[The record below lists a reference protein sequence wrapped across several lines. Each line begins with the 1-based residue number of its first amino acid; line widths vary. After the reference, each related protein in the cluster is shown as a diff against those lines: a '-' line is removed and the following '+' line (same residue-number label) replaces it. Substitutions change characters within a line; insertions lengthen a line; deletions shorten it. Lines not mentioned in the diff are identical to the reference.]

1 LTEKHEFQ
9 NQELHDKLRDLV
21 INALGLLQEKHK
33 SGSKFEYTTV
43 VEGGLVVSEDG
54 SLIVFPEGRK
64 CRTRPDFAIFTFKH
78 RDELEQLYEWKAAIE
93 CLLKDRIISKQMK
106 GELIPPFGGFTLNE
120 SNLLRGIINMS
131 IDEKKP
137 FRFSSE
143 RFESVYDDLE
153 KYFYSDS
160 VVRKSFCPLLGFS
173 SEVEEI
179 CLGGGVKI
187 RRISKDEILDLWNH
201 SVWFKALVEG
211 NESAFSIHK
220 PLKYLIELSVEARK
234 IRPGEKVE
242 VRSANTVFDNV
253 VSALR
258 LFKEGWITYP
268 FVLSKY
274 VSRFPSGTSYGRSGA
289 LPSIP
294 MHLSYELS
302 KEKVENFKAFY
313 QEIEGK
319 LDHTRIALTRFNE
332 TYRRESVGE
341 RKHEDVLIDCCIA
354 FESLF
359 CSEDT
364 RQKGE
369 IISTGASMLLGKD
382 NREREEIRDYL
393 RKAYQVR
400 NDIVHAS
407 LPISDSL
414 RKRNVDDD
422 LGEFVHNIEQ
432 YLRLC
437 IKKLI

>member
-1 LTEKHEFQ
+1 MTERHEFQ

-33 SGSKFEYTTV
+33 SGSKLEYTTI

-54 SLIVFPEGRK
+54 SLDVFPEGRK
-64 CRTRPDFAIFTFKH
+64 CRTRPDFAIFIFKH
-78 RDELEQLYEWKAAIE
+78 QDELEQLYEWKAATE
-93 CLLKDRIISKQMK
+93 CLSKDRIITKQMK
-106 GELIPPFGGFTLNE
+106 GELIPPFGGFAF
-120 SNLLRGIINMS
+120 NLLRGIINMS

-137 FRFSSE
+137 FLFSLE
-143 RFESVYDDLE
+143 RFESVYDEME

-160 VVRKSFCPLLGFS
+160 VVRKWFCPLLGFS

-201 SVWFKALVEG
+201 SEWFKALVEG
-211 NESAFSIHK
+211 NTMAFSIHV
-220 PLKYLIELSVEARK
+220 PLKYLIELSVEAQK

-268 FVLSKY
+268 FVFSKY
-274 VSRFPSGTSYGRSGA
+274 VSRFPSGTTSYGKSGV

-294 MHLSYELS
+294 MQLSYELA
-302 KEKVENFKAFY
+302 KEEVKNFKAFY

-332 TYRRESVGE
+332 TYRREGVSE

-359 CSEDT
+359 CRQDT

-369 IISTGASMLLGKD
+369 IISIGASMLLGKD

-414 RKRNVDDD
+414 RNRKVDDD
-422 LGEFVHNIEQ
+422 LGKFVHKIEQ

-437 IKKLI
+437 IVKLI